1 MDIDEAA
8 EPPATLEGFLRARR
22 DRVRP
27 RDVGLPGSERRR
39 VPGLRREEVA
49 VLAGVSTDY
58 YMRLEQGRERH
69 PSPQVLDALARA
81 LLLDEEA
88 AGHLRRLAR
97 ADGLRSRGPRRAER
111 AGAQRAERVGPQL
124 LRLLDRWSG
133 TPAFVLG
140 PTLDLLARNPLARA
154 LHSGFATTD
163 NMARMTFLDP
173 AARVFHRDWDRA
185 AAAVVAELHKA
196 AGTRPDDPRLGAL
209 VGELSLKST
218 DFRVLWARH
227 EVRGK
232 GGGTKALHH
241 AAVGDLDLHYESFTV
256 NDSGGQQLVVYQ
268 AEPGSP
274 SEEALALLGSL
285 HTAYPM
291 TGGSGQD
298 AGIHSGSD
306 RS

>member
-1 MDIDEAA
+1 MGTDETAG
-8 EPPATLEGFLRARR
+8 PRSRTTLEGFLRARR

-27 RDVGLPGSERRR
+27 EEVGLAGTERRR

-58 YMRLEQGRERH
+58 YTRLEQGRERH
-69 PSPQVLDALARA
+69 PSAQVLDALARA

-88 AGHLRRLAR
+88 AGHLRRLADAR
-97 ADGLRSRGPRRAER
+97 GGRPRGPRRS
-111 AGAQRAERVGPQL
+111 ERVDPHL
-124 LRLLDRWSG
+124 LRLLGRWAD

-140 PTLDLLARNPLARA
+140 GTLDLLALNGLARA
-154 LHSGFATTD
+154 LYSGFASTG
-163 NMARMTFLDP
+163 NLARMTFLDP

-185 AAAVVAELHKA
+185 AASVVAELHKA

-209 VGELSLKST
+209 VGELSLRST
-218 DFRVLWARH
+218 EFRVLWSRH

-232 GGGTKALHH
+232 GRGTKALHH
-241 AAVGDLDLHYESFTV
+241 AAVGDLEVHYQGFTV
-256 NDSGGQQLVVYQ
+256 NGADAGGQQLIVYQ

-285 HTAYPM
+285 HTAYRADEGSERD
-291 TGGSGQD
+291 TGAASGR
-298 AGIHSGSD
+298 A
-306 RS
+306 